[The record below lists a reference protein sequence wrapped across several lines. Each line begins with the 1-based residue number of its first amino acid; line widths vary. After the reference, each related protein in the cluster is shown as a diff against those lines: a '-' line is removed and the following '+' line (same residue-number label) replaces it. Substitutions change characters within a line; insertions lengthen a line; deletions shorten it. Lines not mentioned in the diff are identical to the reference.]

1 MRNNWRVEDLES
13 IFMRMMRVMWRW
25 RRDGWINRWM
35 RMWRKWSMMYYWMR
49 MIWRRW
55 RMMDSVMRN
64 WMMIYWRR
72 RKRMIHRRRWRWRR

>member
-1 MRNNWRVEDLES
+1 
-13 IFMRMMRVMWRW
+13 
-25 RRDGWINRWM
+25 
-35 RMWRKWSMMYYWMR
+35 MMYYWMR

-72 RKRMIHRRRWRWRR
+72 RKRMIHWRRWRWRR